1 MNLIIMTEEK
11 QLISHL
17 HQDTING
24 KWVIQTNEEHQRGVA
39 EIASEFAAKFGYSS
53 WGYALGTLHDKGK
66 ERAAFQQYIRKA
78 NGLPISDNK
87 IYKDHNHAF
96 VGGILAQNIMGMGAL
111 NLLCN
116 QIISH
121 HSGLHDYTEL
131 EGILQEKQIP
141 GEIDHKN
148 VALDKLQLIKELN
161 EAPLVKQKIDLKHF
175 HHLSRMLFSCLV
187 DADWLDTE
195 RFMNRSSW
203 QKRGCASSL
212 TELLPKLE
220 AYMRDLQSN
229 APGTEVNRIRKKVL
243 EQCVK
248 MSSGERGFYSLT
260 VPTGGG
266 KTLSSLLWAMKHA
279 IYHGMSRIIIAIPYT
294 SIIVQTARLLK
305 NILGEEN
312 VLEHHSNFDPDD
324 MRNEL
329 LREKAKLATEN
340 WDYPIIVTTN
350 VQLFESMFNNKP
362 SVCRKLHNIVNSI
375 ILLDEAQTLPTDF
388 LQPIVDGMKAYQE
401 MFGVSILFT
410 TASQP
415 VLSGLIEGSNPRSSF
430 KGIERITEI
439 IPGDFVLHDKLRRV
453 KLEIDDIGST
463 YDEMVGRLAQYDK
476 VLCIVNTRKDAKELY
491 DRLPEE
497 GVKLHLSR
505 MMCPEHIC
513 ETINHIKELL
523 RSNEAPIIRVIA
535 TQLVEAGVD
544 IDFPI
549 VFRQEAGLDSV
560 LQAAGRCNREGK
572 LERGKTFV
580 FSLSAENR
588 KPYGSMAATNNARMN
603 LPATSDW
610 FAPSVMEAYFKQL
623 YSRTETFDRKTI
635 NHYLYKPNELC
646 FEKAS
651 EAFKLIEDDGVNV
664 IVNWG
669 NSMDLVTELKVSGY
683 TYSLMKQLSKYTVGI
698 RQSDFKKLVQYGVVE
713 EFLEGIYLLPDREQ
727 YDRNTGLKLDNHWME
742 EILMV

>member
-1 MNLIIMTEEK
+1 
-11 QLISHL
+11 
-17 HQDTING
+17 
-24 KWVIQTNEEHQRGVA
+24 
-39 EIASEFAAKFGYSS
+39 
-53 WGYALGTLHDKGK
+53 
-66 ERAAFQQYIRKA
+66 
-78 NGLPISDNK
+78 
-87 IYKDHNHAF
+87 
-96 VGGILAQNIMGMGAL
+96 
-111 NLLCN
+111 
-116 QIISH
+116 
-121 HSGLHDYTEL
+121 
-131 EGILQEKQIP
+131 
-141 GEIDHKN
+141 
-148 VALDKLQLIKELN
+148 
-161 EAPLVKQKIDLKHF
+161 
-175 HHLSRMLFSCLV
+175 
-187 DADWLDTE
+187 
-195 RFMNRSSW
+195 
-203 QKRGCASSL
+203 
-212 TELLPKLE
+212 
-220 AYMRDLQSN
+220 
-229 APGTEVNRIRKKVL
+229 
-243 EQCVK
+243 
-248 MSSGERGFYSLT
+248 
-260 VPTGGG
+260 
-266 KTLSSLLWAMKHA
+266 
-279 IYHGMSRIIIAIPYT
+279 
-294 SIIVQTARLLK
+294 
-305 NILGEEN
+305 
-312 VLEHHSNFDPDD
+312 
-324 MRNEL
+324 
-329 LREKAKLATEN
+329 
-340 WDYPIIVTTN
+340 
-350 VQLFESMFNNKP
+350 
-362 SVCRKLHNIVNSI
+362 
-375 ILLDEAQTLPTDF
+375 
-388 LQPIVDGMKAYQE
+388 
-401 MFGVSILFT
+401 
-410 TASQP
+410 
-415 VLSGLIEGSNPRSSF
+415 
-430 KGIERITEI
+430 
-439 IPGDFVLHDKLRRV
+439 
-453 KLEIDDIGST
+453 
-463 YDEMVGRLAQYDK
+463 
-476 VLCIVNTRKDAKELY
+476 
-491 DRLPEE
+491 
-497 GVKLHLSR
+497 